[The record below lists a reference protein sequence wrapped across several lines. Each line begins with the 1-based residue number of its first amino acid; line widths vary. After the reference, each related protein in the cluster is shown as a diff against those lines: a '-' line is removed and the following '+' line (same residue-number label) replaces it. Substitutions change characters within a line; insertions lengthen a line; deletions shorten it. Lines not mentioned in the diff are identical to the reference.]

1 MIHQSAFYKEL
12 KGKSAVLISYCEV
25 GKKKISSLLAVKFI
39 LKSPVARVH
48 IFYILLSLNR
58 ILTLGI
64 K

>member
-1 MIHQSAFYKEL
+1 MEKIKGEGEEGKER
-12 KGKSAVLISYCEV
+12 IN
-25 GKKKISSLLAVKFI
+25 LAVTATFI
-39 LKSPVARVH
+39 LKSLVSRVH